1 MFDIFLTLVF
11 FTGALLKQIEKHQ
24 SDFTTM
30 KQLCVQFGID
40 VLGMGTTRR
49 AKRQRSDA
57 PEDASEEAAVKA
69 PKRKCK
75 ARTKAKGKARR

>member
-1 MFDIFLTLVF
+1 MKLLSFVP
-11 FTGALLKQIEKHQ
+11 GALLQQIEKHQ

-30 KQLCVQFGID
+30 KQWCVRFGID
-40 VLGMGTTRR
+40 VPGMGTTRR

-57 PEDASEEAAVKA
+57 PEDAGEEVAVKA